1 MMTYRPTLRWLLA
14 FSLYVLFMSALPVH
28 ADACLDAPP
37 PRFTPGMNGV
47 VAPGVN
53 GLRLRA
59 LPVVGAGTVG
69 SLNSGTR
76 FTVISGPSCNGGYN
90 WWRVDVVGAGTGWIA
105 EGDWSQ
111 YFIAPETPA
120 PARTLSPR
128 AVFWVRVGLVLLRYA
143 SII

>member
-1 MMTYRPTLRWLLA
+1 MMTRRPILRRLLT
-14 FSLYVLFMSALPVH
+14 FSLLVLFVNALPVH

-37 PRFTPGMNGV
+37 ARFTPGMDGV

-59 LPVVGAGTVG
+59 LPAVGAGTVG

-90 WWRVDVVGAGTGWIA
+90 WWRVDVVGAGTGWVA
-105 EGDWSQ
+105 EADWSQ
-111 YFIAPETPA
+111 YFIAPEAPA
-120 PARTLSPR
+120 PARTLSPV
-128 AVFWVRVGLVLLRYA
+128 AVFWARIGFVLLRYA
-143 SII
+143 PLN